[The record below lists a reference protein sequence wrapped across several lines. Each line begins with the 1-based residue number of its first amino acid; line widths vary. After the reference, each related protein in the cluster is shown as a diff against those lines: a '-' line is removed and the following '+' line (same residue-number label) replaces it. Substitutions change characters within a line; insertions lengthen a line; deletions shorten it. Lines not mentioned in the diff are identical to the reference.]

1 MEQTKKSDKK
11 WLIGA
16 LVIIGAIAIYCCVS
30 TYNEAV
36 GLEEGI
42 MNSWGNV
49 EAQCQRRLDLIPNL
63 VTTVKAY
70 AQHERETFEEV
81 VEARAKATQAT
92 IDPSQLSAENIRRFE
107 DVQSQL
113 SGALS
118 RLLAVSEAYPD
129 LKASE
134 NFLVLQSQL
143 EGTENR
149 ISVARR
155 EFNKQVNA
163 YNGYVRTFPTNM
175 VAGLFGFEKKDYFA
189 AEAGAEK
196 GVQVEM

>member
-1 MEQTKKSDKK
+1 MEQTKKSGGM

-16 LVIIGAIAIYCCVS
+16 VVIVVVIAAYCVS
-30 TYNEAV
+30 TYNKAV

-49 EAQCQRRLDLIPNL
+49 ETQCQRRLDLIPNL
-63 VTTVKAY
+63 VTAVKAY
-70 AQHERETFEEV
+70 ALHERETFEEV
-81 VEARAKATQAT
+81 VEARAKATQVT
-92 IDPSQLSAENIRRFE
+92 IDPSRLDEESIRRFE
-107 DVQSQL
+107 AVQSQL

-118 RLLAVSEAYPD
+118 RLLAVSEAYPE

-149 ISVARR
+149 IAVARR

-163 YNGYVRTFPTNM
+163 YNGYVRTFPANM
-175 VAGLFGFEKKDYFA
+175 VTRLLGFEKKDYFA
-189 AEAGAEK
+189 AEAGAERA
-196 GVQVEM
+196 VQVEM